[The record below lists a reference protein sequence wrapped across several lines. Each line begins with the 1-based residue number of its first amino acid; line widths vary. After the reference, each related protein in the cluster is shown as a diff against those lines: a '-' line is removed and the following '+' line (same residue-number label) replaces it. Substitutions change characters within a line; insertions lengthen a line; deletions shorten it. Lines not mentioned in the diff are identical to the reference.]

1 MFHHGAHVAI
11 GYLLRRM
18 KQLLKRLLRP
28 FLRPILNRFDD
39 LARRD
44 EALAEQVGTL
54 AGHITA
60 LESHSGAPEAAE
72 EAGEAWTL
80 AGDIRNRSGGIVFSG
95 PFSGLVLSDEV
106 SWGSA
111 ESQVPLL
118 VGCYEQELHEAVE
131 ELVAREPRQIVNIGC
146 GEGYYAVGVARRLAS
161 AIVTAVDL
169 DPRAL
174 EICTATASA
183 NGVADRVRSMT
194 PSVFGDTEFP
204 PSDTAWIVDCE
215 GYELTYLDPV
225 RRPDLAQSMI
235 IVECHDFVDRSITPE
250 LIERFSTTHSIELLE
265 QGGRNPNACAL
276 LRHLPDIYRWQA
288 VDEGR
293 PEIMHWLVLRPHT
306 P

>member
-1 MFHHGAHVAI
+1 
-11 GYLLRRM
+11 M

-306 P
+306 PRP

>member
-1 MFHHGAHVAI
+1 MFHHGAHVAV
-11 GYLLRRM
+11 GYLVRRM